1 MTRTGVRDGRCDR
14 VRAVDCSEGRT
25 RELQQRSLEGAT
37 DGTAGLINEL
47 AAKQATDSDGARNL
61 LIESLGGIPIGRPA
75 ATSAILSAA
84 TVPTIV
90 PETRQNSASGA
101 NASQLAGS
109 GKYKK

>member
-14 VRAVDCSEGRT
+14 VRAVNCSEGRT

-75 ATSAILSAA
+75 DHERDPLSGDC
-84 TVPTIV
+84 PHDC
-90 PETRQNSASGA
+90 P
-101 NASQLAGS
+101 
-109 GKYKK
+109 